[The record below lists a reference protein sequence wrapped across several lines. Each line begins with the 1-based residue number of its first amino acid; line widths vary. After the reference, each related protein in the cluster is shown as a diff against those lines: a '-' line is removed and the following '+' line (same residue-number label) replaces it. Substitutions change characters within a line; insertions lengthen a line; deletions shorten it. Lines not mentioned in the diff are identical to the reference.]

1 MGVFSEGFTCKVGDS
16 DASSETFA
24 EMALLEI
31 PEIFSG
37 SKSKFPNR
45 TTADT
50 GGTKKYGLGI
60 EEGDEMALTVE
71 RDFSSATQ
79 DLMRTARTD
88 SAEINLQFI
97 ITDGT
102 IVETNQAGFK
112 ITSMPVVTADPNGD
126 GETTK
131 QMFNIFRNTDWT
143 TTEA

>member
-24 EMALLEI
+24 VLALLEV

-37 SKSKFPNR
+37 AKSKFPNR

-50 GGTKKYGLGI
+50 GGTKRYGIGI
-60 EEGDEMALTVE
+60 EEGDEMTLTTE

-79 DLMRTARTD
+79 DLLRTAYGAG
-88 SAEINLQFI
+88 AEINLQFI

-102 IVETNQAGFK
+102 IAETNGAGFK
-112 ITSMPVVTADPNGD
+112 VTSIPVVTADPNGD

-131 QMFNIFRNTDWT
+131 QMFNIFRNTDWST
-143 TTEA
+143 AEA